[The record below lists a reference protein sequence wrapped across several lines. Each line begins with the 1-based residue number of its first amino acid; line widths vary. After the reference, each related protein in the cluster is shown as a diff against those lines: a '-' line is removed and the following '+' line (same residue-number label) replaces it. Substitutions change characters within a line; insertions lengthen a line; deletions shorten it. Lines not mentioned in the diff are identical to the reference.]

1 MLPGDGAVTA
11 LVWFRRD
18 LRLDDHP
25 ALSAALGDHERVVP
39 VYVHDP
45 DAGDGWAP
53 GAASR
58 VWLHHSLAAFGEDIA
73 ERGGRLLLFK
83 GSPAEALGRLA
94 DQAGADVV
102 HVTRGIE
109 PGARAEEDTVRQ
121 RLAADDVEL
130 RVFTGNEFTDL
141 DAPRTNEGAPYRVF
155 TPYWNALK
163 PMLESAGCH
172 PAPDMLP
179 TVGDAL
185 RGTRLDTLGLL
196 PAGDWADELIE
207 HWEPGEAGARARLE
221 EFESVYM
228 SYDRRRD
235 AMAEAGTSRLSP
247 HLAFGELSPRR
258 LLDTLERWDAER
270 GHADRWPWVRQ
281 LAWREF
287 GRYQLWHQPESANQ
301 AWNEDWADFPW
312 ADDDEDA
319 LERWRRGRT
328 GVPLVDAAMRQL
340 WATGWMHNRARMVV
354 ASFLAKN
361 LGQHW
366 LHGARWFW
374 DTLVDADLANNT
386 LGWQWTAGTGA
397 DAAPYFRVFNPV
409 TQGQKHD
416 PDADYVRRWVP
427 ELAGCDGDVHALLD
441 GLDDAYP
448 AAIVDLK
455 ESRQQA
461 LDRYQAWKDRRGGR

>member
-1 MLPGDGAVTA
+1 MTA

-25 ALSAALGDHERVVP
+25 ALRAALDAHERVIP

-45 DAGDGWAP
+45 RADGDWAP

-58 VWLHHSLAAFGEDIA
+58 VWLHHSLAALSDDIA
-73 ERGGRLLLFK
+73 ERGGRLVLRE
-83 GSPAEALGRLA
+83 GRPADELARLA
-94 DQAGADVV
+94 EQAGADAV
-102 HVTRGIE
+102 HLTRGVE
-109 PGARAEEDTVRQ
+109 PAARAEEDELRE
-121 RLAADDVEL
+121 RLKPAGIEL

-141 DAPRTNEGAPYRVF
+141 EQPRTNAGDPYRVF

-163 PMLESAGCH
+163 PLLESGGCH
-172 PAPDMLP
+172 AAPDTLP
-179 TVGDAL
+179 PVDDSFESAELGAL
-185 RGTRLDTLGLL
+185 DLL
-196 PAGDWADELIE
+196 PRRDWGERMIA
-207 HWEPGEAGARARLE
+207 HWTPGEAGARARLE

-235 AMAEAGTSRLSP
+235 ALAEDGTSRLSP

-258 LLDTLERWDAER
+258 LLHTLERWDADR

-287 GRYQLWHQPESANQ
+287 GRYQLWHEPGSASR

-312 ADDDEDA
+312 ADDDPEA
-319 LERWRRGRT
+319 LGRWRRGRT
-328 GVPLVDAAMRQL
+328 GVPVVDAAMRQL
-340 WATGWMHNRARMVV
+340 WETGWMHNRARMVV

-416 PDADYVRRWVP
+416 PDGDYVRRWVP
-427 ELAGCDGDVHALLD
+427 ELADCDNGVHALLD
-441 GLDDAYP
+441 GLDDSYP

-455 ESRQQA
+455 DSRQRA
-461 LDRYQAWKDRRGGR
+461 LDRYQAWKDGRGGR